1 MSECI
6 VFVLYWNIYLL
17 NNDAFGV
24 KMRITESKLREVIR
38 SVLIEGEKDLNN
50 EDKNIKKKIEHLSQE
65 ESEEYVNWNKIKE
78 RDKAKKLDGYSELI
92 NWEKKWLESSEIAQE
107 VVNKN
112 IFFYKL
118 RGLIGDYMDS

>member
-1 MSECI
+1 
-6 VFVLYWNIYLL
+6 
-17 NNDAFGV
+17 
-24 KMRITESKLREVIR
+24 MRITESKLRSVIR

-118 RGLIGDYMDS
+118 RGLIGDYMGS